1 VPAGIAPPFVLT
13 TVKMIEKTAIL
24 GSRLWVVLLL
34 AGWASAARA
43 AGAPD
48 SPRQPQALDWAGV
61 YALQQAEPNLTG
73 AGLRVAVIC
82 RSATYNEKYEPQ
94 NDYRPNAGHV
104 CFANAKLH
112 FYSDPVPTPGV
123 SAHSTAICS
132 ILFGADPNG
141 TAPQLDPF
149 SYQGVLPAADGHIY
163 EFWHFVKKH
172 VYAQAAPQVDVA
184 VASFGQPLETEWT
197 RGIEALIEHE
207 GLVVVA
213 SIGNGSNAS
222 NPPFYPGAGANAIGV
237 GVVSSV
243 NATDPA
249 TRLSHFALAF
259 PEASSMGPTQDGR
272 CKPDVIAPGN
282 CLVAQTDGNQGYTV
296 AGDWSSYATPI
307 AAGAVGLLIEAA
319 REDPNLGAAVSP
331 AGGSCVLKA
340 ILMSSAT
347 KLPYWH
353 KGRLSPDDDHE
364 TPLDYVQGAGMV
376 NALGAHQLLRAGQG
390 RPGDV
395 PAAGWDLNQLSLR
408 QPVQQV
414 YRIVVDE
421 PGSKILTATLV
432 WNHHYSSDWPFKPL
446 VDGDNDLR
454 LEVWAVDPV
463 NPNNSPRLDY
473 SDSRTDNVEH
483 ICVPTD
489 AEHTIYEIVVS
500 YSMAEGRVGLVTDE
514 RYALAWTVAE
524 KPADDDIL
532 WHDLNADGVVDE
544 QDFTILM
551 NNLVTGLKSPQAY
564 VIGDRNK
571 DGTID
576 DKDLDLMVKHRDD
589 RAPWRTE
596 SVTN

>member
-1 VPAGIAPPFVLT
+1 VPAGIAPPFVFT

-34 AGWASAARA
+34 AGLAAAARA
-43 AGAPD
+43 ADAPD
-48 SPRQPQALDWAGV
+48 SSSQPQALGWAGV

-73 AGLRVAVIC
+73 TGLRVAVIC
-82 RSATYNEKYEPQ
+82 RSATYNDKCEPQ
-94 NDYRPNAGHV
+94 NDYQPNAGHI
-104 CFANAKLH
+104 CFQNAKLH
-112 FYSDPVPTPGV
+112 FYNDPVPTPGV
-123 SAHSTAICS
+123 SSHSTAICS
-132 ILFGADPNG
+132 ILFGADPRG
-141 TAPQLDPF
+141 TAPQFEPF
-149 SYQGVLPAADGHIY
+149 PYRGVVPAAEGHIY
-163 EFWHFVKKH
+163 EFWHFVTKY
-172 VYAQAAPQVDVA
+172 VYAQAMPEADVA
-184 VASFGQPLETEWT
+184 VASFGQPLESEWT
-197 RGIEALIEHE
+197 RGIEALIEHQ

-222 NPPFYPGAGANAIGV
+222 NPPFYPGAGPDAIGV

-249 TRLSHFALAF
+249 TKLSHFALAY
-259 PEASSMGPTQDGR
+259 PEESSVGPTQDGR

-282 CLVAQTDGNQGYTV
+282 CLVAETDGEEGYTV
-296 AGDWSSYATPI
+296 AGDWSSYAAPV
-307 AAGAVGLLIEAA
+307 AAGAVGLLIQAA
-319 REDPNLGAAVSP
+319 RQDPNLAPAVSP
-331 AGGSCVLKA
+331 EGGSCVLKA
-340 ILMSSAT
+340 VLMSSAT

-376 NALGAHQLLRAGQG
+376 NAVGAYRVLKAGQG

-395 PAAGWDLNQLSLR
+395 PATGWDLNQLSLK
-408 QPVQQV
+408 QPVAQV
-414 YRIVVDE
+414 YRMVVEE
-421 PGSKILTATLV
+421 PGSKMLTATLV
-432 WNHHYSSDWPFKPL
+432 WNRHYRNEYPFKRL
-446 VDGDNDLR
+446 ADSDNDLR
-454 LEVWAVDPV
+454 LEVWAVDPL
-463 NPNNSPRLDY
+463 NPNNSLLLDY

-483 ICVPTD
+483 ICVAAD

-514 RYALAWTVAE
+514 RYGLAWTVAE
-524 KPADDDIL
+524 KPAGDDIL

-544 QDFTILM
+544 QDFAILM

-564 VIGDRNK
+564 VIGDVNK

-576 DKDLDLMVKHRDD
+576 DKDLTLIGKHRDE